1 MPSLRLM
8 LMCAGTF
15 LATSSAFGQ
24 SLRPAIPGPDRINPN
39 GSYASREIRFAE
51 ATEPRP
57 QGPGVG
63 YGVTYFGW
71 PLVPYYGG
79 SASGPGL
86 SGLGPLALVSNYP
99 GAGYGFTA
107 PSREAAIRAEIAE
120 NDRLAREELARSRLR
135 RATVMVELPASAE
148 VWLNDRRQKGSASEW
163 MLTSALLPPDSQAT
177 FTIRAQWTDGGTRYE
192 WERVVTAAAG
202 DKSRIVVARGT
213 PVKK

>member
-8 LMCAGTF
+8 MLAVGTV
-15 LATSSAFGQ
+15 LATGSAFGQ

-39 GSYASREIRFAE
+39 GSYAPREIRYAE
-51 ATEPRP
+51 AYEPRP

-99 GAGYGFTA
+99 NAGYGFTA
-107 PSREAAIRAEIAE
+107 PRREVALRAEIEE
-120 NDRLAREELARSRLR
+120 NDRLAREELARSRVR
-135 RATVMVELPASAE
+135 RATLTLKLPESAE
-148 VWLNDRRQKGSASEW
+148 VWVNNRRQKGVAAEW
-163 MLTSALLPPDSQAT
+163 TLTSALLPPDSQAT
-177 FTIRAQWTDGGTRYE
+177 FTIRAEWTVGGTGYE
-192 WERVVTAAAG
+192 WDRVVTTTVG
-202 DKSRIVVARGT
+202 EKSRLVVARGV
-213 PVKK
+213 PVK

>member
-1 MPSLRLM
+1 MPSLRLI
-8 LMCAGTF
+8 LLCAGTL
-15 LATSSAFGQ
+15 LATGSVFGQ
-24 SLRPAIPGPDRINPN
+24 SLRPAIPGPDRIEPRGNYSP
-39 GSYASREIRFAE
+39 REIRYRE
-51 ATEPRP
+51 ASEPRP

-135 RATVMVELPASAE
+135 RATVMLELPASAE
-148 VWLNDRRQKGSASEW
+148 VWLNNRRQKGTATEW
-163 MLTSALLPPDSQAT
+163 TLTSDLLPPDSQTT
-177 FTIRAQWTDGGTRYE
+177 FTIRAEWTDGGVRYK
-192 WERVVTAAAG
+192 WERVVTATAS
-202 DKSRIVVARGT
+202 DKSRLVVARGT
-213 PVKK
+213 PVK